1 MRLVMTLKVRDEADI
16 LEDNLRYHRALGVDF
31 FVVTDNG
38 SVDGTSEILERYVEA
53 GLAHVIRI
61 ETSNLRDNEEDWTTR
76 MARLAATEFEADW
89 VFHDDADE
97 FWWPIEGTL
106 KEAFEAIPEQYGSVV
121 APRAEFVARP
131 DASGS
136 WFERMIYREALG
148 SLQPKAAHRGDPDA
162 VVISQTHEV
171 ASAGPDGDLW
181 HALRP
186 PGRMVHRGTRA
197 RREEDEEDSDRPQ
210 IRLIWAPTHPI
221 RIFHFPLRSFDQ
233 FRKRT
238 EIFLRHG
245 GWRDTGRFRRL
256 RYAYERGRL
265 DELYA
270 ELVWDD
276 SRIDEALGDGE
287 LVRDDRFANLLPR
300 CADPLSGAQPGSVRI
315 VPRPGDLERERAE
328 VTYDAMRLMSRTQ
341 RFTMLQLDRSR
352 DRLDELRTNL
362 REVRGKLNRTLG
374 RRLLKRARAVRKQRK
389 AEAQATGESA
399 EAPAGGDRG

>member
-38 SVDGTSEILERYVEA
+38 SVDGTSEILERYVRA
-53 GLAHVIRI
+53 GLADVLRV
-61 ETSNLRDNEEDWTTR
+61 ETGTLRDDEEDWTTR

-97 FWWPIEGTL
+97 LWWPVQGTL
-106 KEAFEAIPEQYGSVV
+106 KEAFEAIPERFGSVV
-121 APRAEFVARP
+121 APRGEFVARP

-171 ASAGPDGDLW
+171 VSAGPDRDLW
-181 HALRP
+181 HAMRP

-197 RREEDEEDSDRPQ
+197 KSEESDEDGDRPEV
-210 IRLIWAPTHPI
+210 RLVWAPTHPL
-221 RIFHFPLRSFDQ
+221 RIFHFPLRSFEQ

-256 RYAYERGRL
+256 RYAYERDRL
-265 DELYA
+265 EELYA

-276 SRIDEALGDGE
+276 SRIEEGLGDGE
-287 LVRDDRFANLLPR
+287 LVRDDRFAKFLPQ
-300 CADPLSGAQPGSVRI
+300 CPDPLSGVSAGSIRVE
-315 VPRPGDLERERAE
+315 PTAEDLERERDE
-328 VTYDAMRLMSRTQ
+328 VEYDAMRLMSRTQ

-352 DRLDELRTNL
+352 DRLDELRYKL
-362 REVRGKLNRTLG
+362 DDVRAKLNRTLG
-374 RRLLKRARAVRKQRK
+374 RRLLNRARALRKRRK
-389 AEAQATGESA
+389 AEQALAARGTAAQDDGSE
-399 EAPAGGDRG
+399 

>member
-38 SVDGTSEILERYVEA
+38 SVDGTSEILDRYAKA

-97 FWWPIEGTL
+97 LWWPVQGNL
-106 KEAFEAIPEQYGSVV
+106 KEAFEAIPEEYGSVV
-121 APRAEFVARP
+121 APRGEFVARP

-148 SLQPKAAHRGDPDA
+148 SLQPKAAHRGDRDA
-162 VVISQTHEV
+162 VVINQTHEV
-171 ASAGPDGDLW
+171 VSVGPDRDLW
-181 HALRP
+181 SGLRP
-186 PGRMVHRGTRA
+186 PGRMVHRSTRA
-197 RREEDEEDSDRPQ
+197 TSEERHEESDRPEV
-210 IRLIWAPTHPI
+210 RLIWAPTHPL
-221 RIFHFPLRSFDQ
+221 RIFHFPLRSFEQ

-256 RYAYERGRL
+256 RYAYEQDRL
-265 DELYA
+265 EELYA

-276 SRIDEALGDGE
+276 SQIEEAIGEEE
-287 LVRDDRFANLLPR
+287 LVRDDRFAKLLPQ
-300 CADPLSGAQPGSVRI
+300 CPDPLSGAPAGSVR
-315 VPRPGDLERERAE
+315 VEPDAEDLARETVE
-328 VTYDAMRLMSRTQ
+328 VEYDAMRLMSRTQ

-352 DRLDELRTNL
+352 ERLDELRNTL
-362 REVRGKLNRTLG
+362 DETRAKLNRTLG
-374 RRLLKRARAVRKQRK
+374 RRLLNRARALRKQRK
-389 AEAQATGESA
+389 AEG
-399 EAPAGGDRG
+399 APATSPGRPQEGGGE